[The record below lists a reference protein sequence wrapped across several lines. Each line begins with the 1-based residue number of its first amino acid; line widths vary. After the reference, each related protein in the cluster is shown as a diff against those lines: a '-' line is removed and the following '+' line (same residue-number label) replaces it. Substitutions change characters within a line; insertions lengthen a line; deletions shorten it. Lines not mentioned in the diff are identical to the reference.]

1 MAQNPLPQ
9 DEERRLLIV
18 SSECHARERALA
30 EQLLHPRDRMLYPEV
45 MRVTNAFQSIRI
57 ECKKKWLALR
67 AYQTKMRERRREDKR
82 NRAVLLQSRSL
93 FIVATHQVHAQPK
106 DASVPR

>member
-1 MAQNPLPQ
+1 MAQDILPQ
-9 DEERRLLIV
+9 DEERRLLTI

-30 EQLLHPRDRMLYPEV
+30 EQLLHPRHSMLYPEA
-45 MRVTNAFQSIRI
+45 MGLANAFQSIRI

-67 AYQTKMRERRREDKR
+67 AYQKKMRDDRREDKR
-82 NRAVLLQSRSL
+82 NSAVLLQARSL

-106 DASVPR
+106 DASGSR